1 VRTRVVAT
9 VLTGL
14 ALALPSAA
22 AGAVGAPG
30 LGDPFFPLAGNGGYD
45 VCHYGLRLSYEPTG
59 NRLTGTARIAATAT
73 QDLARFDL
81 DLRGFAVRR
90 VAVDGRRATFA
101 RDGQE
106 LVITPARRVR
116 AGRSFTVTVAY
127 AGVPEVVTD
136 LDGSIEGW
144 VPTDDGAFVVGEPQ
158 GAPGWFPAN
167 DNPRDKATFDV
178 VVTVPQGI
186 TAVGNGRLLAQLTA
200 GGRTTFA
207 WREGR
212 PMAPYLATLTNGRFD
227 VTRGRT
233 PGGVPTYVA
242 VDPSQAADAAP
253 ALARLGDIV
262 DFFSALYGPYPF
274 ETAGAI
280 VDHAP
285 DAGYAL
291 ESQTKPNFDSAPDRS
306 TLVHELSHQWF
317 GDAVTLAVWPDIWL
331 HEGFATWSE
340 WIWTERTGGRT
351 AQAAFDALYATPAG
365 SGLWSTAPA
374 ALAAPEELFGN
385 VVYAR
390 GAMTLQALR
399 TKVGDPVFFH
409 ILRRFYA
416 GFRYGNATTADFE
429 GLAERLS
436 GQDLGRFF
444 DVWLRRPVKPA
455 TW

>member
-1 VRTRVVAT
+1 MI
-9 VLTGL
+9 
-14 ALALPSAA
+14 
-22 AGAVGAPG
+22 AP
-30 LGDPFFPLAGNGGYD
+30 
-45 VCHYGLRLSYEPTG
+45 T
-59 NRLTGTARIAATAT
+59 
-73 QDLARFDL
+73 
-81 DLRGFAVRR
+81 
-90 VAVDGRRATFA
+90 
-101 RDGQE
+101 
-106 LVITPARRVR
+106 RRVR

-136 LDGSIEGW
+136 PDGSIEGW

-158 GAPGWFPAN
+158 GAPGWFPVN

-212 PMAPYLATLTNGRFD
+212 PMAPYLATLTNGRFE
-227 VTRGRT
+227 VARGRT
-233 PGGVPTYVA
+233 PSGVPTYVA
-242 VDPSQAADAAP
+242 VDPREAADAAP
-253 ALARLGDIV
+253 ALARLGDVV

-285 DAGYAL
+285 DVGYAL
-291 ESQTKPNFDSAPDRS
+291 ESQTKPNFDSAPDLG

-340 WIWTERTGGRT
+340 WIWRERTGGRT
-351 AQAAFDALYATPAG
+351 AHAAFDALYATPAG
-365 SGLWSTAPA
+365 SGLWSPAPA
-374 ALAAPEELFGN
+374 ALPGPEKLFSN

-399 TKVGDPVFFH
+399 TKVGDPVFFR
-409 ILRRFYA
+409 ILRRFFA
-416 GFRYGNATTADFE
+416 VFRYGNATTADFE
-429 GLAERLS
+429 GLAARLS

-444 DVWLRRPVKPA
+444 DVWLRRPVKPT

>member
-1 VRTRVVAT
+1 
-9 VLTGL
+9 
-14 ALALPSAA
+14 
-22 AGAVGAPG
+22 
-30 LGDPFFPLAGNGGYD
+30 
-45 VCHYGLRLSYEPTG
+45 
-59 NRLTGTARIAATAT
+59 
-73 QDLARFDL
+73 
-81 DLRGFAVRR
+81 
-90 VAVDGRRATFA
+90 
-101 RDGQE
+101 
-106 LVITPARRVR
+106 
-116 AGRSFTVTVAY
+116 
-127 AGVPEVVTD
+127 
-136 LDGSIEGW
+136 

-227 VTRGRT
+227 VARGRT

-262 DFFSALYGPYPF
+262 DFFSPLYGPYPF

-285 DAGYAL
+285 NAGYAV
-291 ESQTKPNFDSAPDRS
+291 ESQTKPNFDSAPDLS

-351 AQAAFDALYATPAG
+351 AQAAFDALYAAPAG
-365 SGLWSTAPA
+365 SGLWSPAPA
-374 ALAAPEELFGN
+374 ALPGPEELFGN